1 MIISK
6 YVEEIYQ
13 RQTEEFLASDA
24 FGRLERGEAS
34 REDYD
39 RFIGNIFRTHQNS
52 PQFLAFLYS
61 VSPPSAQ
68 ERVAHNLLEE
78 LGIEEED
85 GASHPEL
92 LTALIEGAGL
102 GDRVA
107 GLQHAAQEAMREVV
121 CEPFLSGS
129 LREVGLAAMAE
140 IFSFEHM
147 LAHTSTRI
155 ADMLATQRGLDESA
169 LTWFRHHSEVD
180 IAHAQEALLTIDETV
195 EYYEYDIEEARD
207 VIDLT
212 LRENVF
218 IKRYFDPKALPEAR
232 SLA

>member
-1 MIISK
+1 MTISK
-6 YVEEIYQ
+6 YVEAIYQ
-13 RQTEEFLASDA
+13 RQTEEFLSCDA

-52 PQFLAFLYS
+52 PQFLSFIFSLA
-61 VSPPSAQ
+61 PPSAH
-68 ERVAHNLLEE
+68 ERVSHNLLEE

-85 GASHPEL
+85 GTSHPEL

-102 GDRVA
+102 GDQVA
-107 GLQHAAQEAMREVV
+107 QLQHAAQEAMREIV
-121 CEPFLSGS
+121 CEPFLFGS

-140 IFSFEHM
+140 VFSFEHM

-155 ADMLATQRGLDESA
+155 ANMLARQRGLDEAA

-180 IAHAQEALLTIDETV
+180 IEHAKEALLTIDDTV
-195 EYYEYDIEEARD
+195 EYYEYDFEEARD

-218 IKRYFDPKALPEAR
+218 IKRYFDPKALAEAR
-232 SLA
+232 SL